1 MVDPQ
6 PKVRPATEDDHE
18 AAAEA
23 LALAFAD
30 DPAWAHLL
38 PDSATR
44 AERLLIF
51 FTAEIANLTPQYRR
65 LWVTEDGSGAAV
77 WGPPGQWRVPFV
89 RTLRPVR
96 QMATVFGRRL
106 PLATWTQLRFE
117 RLHPRTPPH
126 WYLHYLG
133 VEPRRQGRGLGGALL
148 DPLLR
153 LCDREQTT
161 AYLESSNERNRA
173 LYERN
178 GFALSD
184 TFHLPVGG
192 PPIREMWRDP
202 GVESFRGGEPGV
214 PPAP

>member
-1 MVDPQ
+1 MADPN
-6 PKVRPATEDDHE
+6 PKVRPATEDEHE

-44 AERLLIF
+44 VERLLIF

-77 WGPPGQWRVPFV
+77 WGPPRLWRVPFV

-96 QMATVFGRRL
+96 RMAAVFGRRL

-117 RLHPRTPPH
+117 RLHPRTPEH

-148 DPLLR
+148 DPMLQ
-153 LCDREQTT
+153 LCDRERTG

-178 GFALSD
+178 GFAPSG
-184 TFHLPVGG
+184 TFHLPGGG

-202 GVESFRGGEPGV
+202 AGEV
-214 PPAP
+214 